1 MSTLKTTNI
10 THGSNSGTA
19 NLVLA
24 SDGKVTVAD
33 KKLACPGTIIQVL
46 QDVKSDT
53 FTTTSD
59 TPVDVTGWSQAIT
72 MTAASNKVLVHV
84 TIGQLGMASA
94 GNAAEVYLVR
104 GSTLIGIGDSSGS
117 RTRVST
123 SMCGA
128 SAHDVSGTAISY
140 LDTPGTGTHT
150 YKVQMATQGGTGTAV
165 LNRRGDDGDS
175 ASYQISS
182 SALTLMEI
190 SV

>member
-104 GSTLIGIGDSSGS
+104 ASTLIGIGDSSGS

>member
-1 MSTLKTTNI
+1 MSTIKTTNI

-190 SV
+190 SA